1 MSIPAPI
8 ALIIKQRTKRVR
20 YRNRAG
26 PSSKTGN
33 PYPVRK
39 RKKVAAASKSAP
51 VGETPAAVQEIVPGR
66 ASDWDHP
73 NLGWTVQHG
82 TVYENTDPIP
92 GQVFVA
98 AQLPDPKAQAAAGIH
113 PATSNAGL
121 VVLTNDEAKAHP
133 GGPEPHDLLA
143 GTAVYAGTTN
153 AGASTAPGASNSP
166 ATASTVANVPA

>member
-1 MSIPAPI
+1 
-8 ALIIKQRTKRVR
+8 
-20 YRNRAG
+20 
-26 PSSKTGN
+26 
-33 PYPVRK
+33 
-39 RKKVAAASKSAP
+39 VAAASKSAPVAETPAP

-82 TVYENTDPIP
+82 TKYENTDPIP

-98 AQLPDPKAQAAAGIH
+98 KQLPDPKAQAAAGIH

-121 VVLTNDEAKAHP
+121 VVLTDDEAKAHP
-133 GGPEPHDLLA
+133 GGPEAHDLLA

-153 AGASTAPGASNSP
+153 AGASTAQGATDGP
-166 ATASTVANVPA
+166 ATTSTVDNVPA